1 MVSPNKPPF
10 DIATKTG
17 GARFQWLMIAAFA
30 VCGCFDSGSR
40 SVEKGVPSKLPTMS
54 RRLSDGLSLPP
65 VTSPLKPN
73 IHAGG
78 IILRDVAQ
86 DVGLSHIYLSGTS
99 GKLLMVEST
108 GGGVGWIDFDR
119 DGLWDLY
126 LTQGGDPALPSSPT
140 QPNDRLFRNV
150 DGRRFVDVTEL
161 ALVVG
166 QGYTQGVA
174 IGDFDNDGFDDIY
187 VTNVGAN
194 VLFHNCGD
202 GTFQDATA
210 SGGVESP
217 QWSSSAAWA
226 DIDRDG
232 DLDLYVCN
240 YVDFDRFH
248 PRLCHN
254 AAGLHVMCQ
263 PNQIEPVADECYI
276 NRGDGTFEPSAQKLE
291 LFGPGNRALGV
302 AIADFDNDDW
312 PDIFVANDATANFLF
327 LNERGTHFK
336 EVASVSGCAV
346 SADGSAQANMGIA
359 VGDFDRNGWLDMYVT
374 HFEGEWNTLYQNI
387 GAANFDDVTASA
399 GLVSPT
405 MRMVGW
411 GTVMADL
418 DQDGADELFVAN
430 GHLVDVGREAVLR
443 MEPQLFSHRRPRWID
458 VGHRAGSYFERLL
471 IGRGVAE
478 CDWDNDG
485 DWDLA
490 VVHQDSE
497 MALLQNDSA
506 RGHWLKVELI
516 GRLSNRRGIGS
527 RATVTSGDKTIVQEL
542 IGGGSYCS
550 ARQPVLLF
558 GLGER
563 ADSCDVTI
571 RWSCGIVQT
580 LQNVACDRTLVVM
593 EPNGP
598 DAQ

>member
-1 MVSPNKPPF
+1 MVSPNRPSL
-10 DIATKTG
+10 DLATDV
-17 GARFQWLMIAAFA
+17 ARSRFQWLLFVALV
-30 VCGCFDSGSR
+30 VCGCFDAGSS
-40 SVEKGVPSKLPTMS
+40 SVEKRVPNQPPVVS
-54 RRLSDGLSLPP
+54 RRLSDGLSTQP
-65 VTSPLKPN
+65 VASQRQTDVHTDGIELK
-73 IHAGG
+73 
-78 IILRDVAQ
+78 DVAQ
-86 DVGLSHIYLSGTS
+86 EVGLSHIYVSGTS
-99 GKLLMVEST
+99 GKLLMVEGT
-108 GGGVGWIDFDR
+108 GGGVGWIDYDR
-119 DGLWDLY
+119 DGQWDLY
-126 LTQGGDPALPSSPT
+126 LTQGGDPALPPSPA
-140 QPNDRLFRNV
+140 QPNDRLFRNA
-150 DGRRFVDVTEL
+150 DGRQFIDVTTP
-161 ALVVG
+161 ALVVEH
-166 QGYTQGVA
+166 GYTQGVA

-202 GTFQDATA
+202 GTFQDVSA

-240 YVDFDRFH
+240 YVDYDRFH
-248 PRLCHN
+248 PRICHN

-263 PNQIEPVADECYI
+263 PNQIEPVPDECYL
-276 NRGDGTFEPSAQKLE
+276 NRGDGTFEPSAQKLG
-291 LFGPGNRALGV
+291 LFGPRNRALGV

-327 LNERGTHFK
+327 LNDRGTHFK

-359 VGDFDRNGWLDMYVT
+359 VGDYDRNGWLDLYIT
-374 HFEGEWNTLYQNI
+374 HFEGEWNTLYRNI
-387 GAANFDDVTASA
+387 GAASFDDVTAA
-399 GLVSPT
+399 VGLVQPT
-405 MRMVGW
+405 WEMVGW
-411 GTVMADL
+411 GTIMADL

-443 MEPQLFSHRRPRWID
+443 MEPQLFSHRSPRWID
-458 VGHRAGSYFERLL
+458 VGHRAGSYFERRLV
-471 IGRGVAE
+471 GRGVAE

-497 MALLQNDSA
+497 MALLRNDST
-506 RGHWLKVELI
+506 RGHWLKLELI
-516 GRLSNRRGIGS
+516 GRVSNRRGIGS
-527 RATVTSGDKTIVQEL
+527 RVTVTSGDRTIVQEL

-550 ARQPVLLF
+550 ARQPALLF

-571 RWSCGIVQT
+571 RWSSGLVQKLT
-580 LQNVACDRTLVVM
+580 NIACDRPLVVL
-593 EPNGP
+593 EPNGSE
-598 DAQ
+598 AQ